1 MKKKMVEE
9 KEKGK
14 SKEEASETDKSIIDR
29 LWEIELILLAILV
42 FSVGTLMTIVIR
54 GF

>member
-1 MKKKMVEE
+1 MEEE
-9 KEKGK
+9 KG
-14 SKEEASETDKSIIDR
+14 EADDERIVER

-42 FSVGTLMTIVIR
+42 ISVGTLMTIVIR